1 MASGN
6 REVDDFMASLG
17 ISTEELDQLQIMT
30 DDGWES
36 TSSYNPKRWDGKK
49 ETRTE
54 QSYGL
59 TPTKDNASYTSL
71 SEMAMDERLDSYSGI
86 KVGGNHL
93 IHVTTDAGVEGILK
107 DGYMKAG
114 NAQKYASEK
123 GSRYGRPIGKG
134 IYTLDTHDDPSLDQI
149 LTPNFLGF
157 AFEKFHNEGLRVL
170 RIPKYNPT
178 SGSDL
183 KYDFPSRPDP
193 GEHGYAIIQ
202 QQQLPYDKVET
213 LAFNGAGKLE
223 WAPISEIAG
232 GEYSL

>member
-6 REVDDFMASLG
+6 SEVDDFMASLG
-17 ISTEELDQLQIMT
+17 ISTEELDQLQIKT

-36 TSSYNPKRWDGKK
+36 ASSYDPKRWQDKQA
-49 ETRTE
+49 TRTDPAHG
-54 QSYGL
+54 QYD
-59 TPTKDNASYTSL
+59 TKNSASYSSL
-71 SEMAMDERLDSYSGI
+71 KAMEMDERLDMYSGI
-86 KVGGNHL
+86 NVGGNHL
-93 IHVTTDAGVEGILK
+93 IHVTTDEGVEGILR

-114 NAQKYASEK
+114 GAQKYASER
-123 GSRYGRPIGKG
+123 GSRTGRPIGRG

-178 SGSDL
+178 SGANLRYDL
-183 KYDFPSRPDP
+183 PSRPDP

-232 GEYSL
+232 GGYSL